1 MIFNRPLGITETE
14 AVDNAIALSLSDIQD
29 TNESEVNDCLSQ
41 ETTNEERVMQNAV
54 VSHVGKV
61 LTGDTRNVVV
71 SRLRIWETAKTYYK
85 RKSFMSKTGLLK
97 VTFATGLEEEDAVD
111 FGGPRREFL
120 HLLLGAICNDSST
133 LISK

>member
-1 MIFNRPLGITETE
+1 
-14 AVDNAIALSLSDIQD
+14 
-29 TNESEVNDCLSQ
+29 
-41 ETTNEERVMQNAV
+41 MQNAV

-61 LTGDTRNVVV
+61 LTGDTRNVVASIFVV

>member
-1 MIFNRPLGITETE
+1 M
-14 AVDNAIALSLSDIQD
+14 DNAIALSLSEFRD

-41 ETTNEERVMQNAV
+41 ETTNEETFMQNAV

-61 LTGDTRNVVV
+61 LTGDTRNVV
-71 SRLRIWETAKTYYK
+71 SRLRMWETAKAYYK

-97 VTFATGLEEEDAVD
+97 VTFATDLEEEDAVD
-111 FGGPRREFL
+111 FGGPRREFS